1 MAEFKKEIRLFDAVM
16 MVSGTMIGS
25 GIFLVSPDMVK
36 ELGGAGWLLVAWALT
51 GLITMLGALSY
62 GELAGMMPRAG
73 GQYVY
78 LREAWGPLVA
88 FTYGWT
94 LLLVIQTGTIAAV
107 GVAFAKFSAY
117 FISWFSEKN
126 VIYSSGEYLN
136 ITHAAL
142 LAIPVILFLTWLNT
156 RGVKAGKIIQN
167 VFGSTKIIAIIV
179 LALLGLALGAGSGL
193 FSANM
198 ADGGWEVSHAVT
210 GADGKFTG
218 AHEPITGTWAI
229 IVALGLALVGSL
241 FSSDAWNNI
250 SFAGDEIVNP
260 KRTLPMS
267 LAMGTAIV
275 TLLYLLINVVYL
287 MVLPIHGTMEGGV
300 MERGIEWTD
309 QGRVG
314 LAAAMGM
321 AGEWAAYLM
330 AALIMV
336 STFSC
341 LNGCILAGARV
352 YYKMADDGLFFKGMS
367 KLNANGV
374 PAAALWVQGIWASL
388 LALSGNYGKLLDYV
402 MFAVV
407 LFYIITI
414 AGIFVLRIRRPD
426 AERPYK
432 AFGYPVL
439 PALYIG
445 LAALFCTVL
454 LIYRPVFAWPGLG
467 LVLTGAVVY
476 LLIPKT
482 GASPAKN

>member
-73 GQYVY
+73 GQYYY
-78 LREAWGPLVA
+78 LREAWGRLVA

-107 GVAFAKFSAY
+107 GVAFAKFTAY
-117 FISWFSEKN
+117 FIEWFNEKH
-126 VIYSSGEYLN
+126 VIFQAGEYLN

-156 RGVKAGKIIQN
+156 RGVRAGKIIQN

-179 LALLGLALGAGSGL
+179 LVMLGLALASGTGM

-198 ADGGWEVSHAVT
+198 SGAWDASTAVKAADGSY
-210 GADGKFTG
+210 TG
-218 AHEPITGTWAI
+218 AHQSIAGMGI
-229 IVALGLALVGSL
+229 VVALGLALVGSL

-267 LAMGTAIV
+267 LAIGTGLV

-287 MVLPIHGTMEGGV
+287 MVLPIHGDLAGSTV
-300 MERGIEWTD
+300 AERGIEWTT

-314 LAAAMGM
+314 VAAAIGM
-321 AGEWAAYLM
+321 AGQWAGYLM

-352 YYKMADDGLFFKGMS
+352 YYKMADDGLFFKGMG

-374 PAAALWVQGIWASL
+374 PASALWVQGLWASL

-414 AGIFVLRIRRPD
+414 AGIFILRIRKPD

-445 LAALFCTVL
+445 LATAFCGIL
-454 LIYRPVFAWPGLG
+454 LIYRPMFAWPGLII
-467 LVLTGAVVY
+467 VMTGALVY
-476 LLIPKT
+476 LFIPKQ
-482 GASPAKN
+482 KQ